1 MLRDIVV
8 QMLRERSVELSE
20 IAEIVYILQSPFNP
34 GLTAGECL
42 EAVERVMDKREV
54 HHAVLTGIA
63 LDTAAEKNLLP
74 EPLLSIIRNDEPL
87 YGVDESLAVAI
98 ASMYGTIGFTSFG
111 YLDKNKM
118 GVMARLD
125 DKSGGQV
132 HCFLDDLVA
141 GIASAA
147 SARLAHGKREPEEF
161 RQEVL

>member
-8 QMLRERSVELSE
+8 QMLQERGVELSE

-34 GLTAGECL
+34 ELTNEECL

-54 HHAVLTGIA
+54 HHTVLTGIA
-63 LDTAAEKNLLP
+63 LDLAAEKNALP
-74 EPLLSIIRNDEPL
+74 EPLLTIIRNDEPL

-118 GVMARLD
+118 GIMARLD
-125 DKSGGQV
+125 DKSGGQI

-147 SARLAHGKREPEEF
+147 SARLAHGKRA
-161 RQEVL
+161 

>member
-1 MLRDIVV
+1 MMLRDIVV
-8 QMLRERSVELSE
+8 QMLQERGVELSE
-20 IAEIVYILQSPFNP
+20 IAEIVYTLQTPFNQ
-34 GLTAGECL
+34 GLTHEECL

-54 HHAVLTGIA
+54 HYTVLTGIA
-63 LDTAAEKNLLP
+63 LDTAAEQNTLP
-74 EPLLSIIRNDEPL
+74 EPLLTIIRNDEPL
-87 YGVDESLAVAI
+87 YGVDESLALAI

-125 DKSGGQV
+125 DKSRGQV

-147 SARLAHGKREPEEF
+147 SARLAHGKRELEE
-161 RQEVL
+161 RSS